1 MSVMADKIRG
11 IAIELS
17 GDTSKLVSSLKSVDS
32 TIKTTQK
39 ELNDVNRLLKLDP
52 KNTELLR
59 QKQQLLAKQV
69 GETSKKLEE
78 LTKIQKEMDA
88 QGVDKNSAQYQAL
101 QRDIISTENNLK
113 QLEQETKNFGSVG
126 VQQVAAVGKS
136 MQELGGKVEAAGQKL
151 KGISTAAA
159 GFEAALV
166 GTGLKAITTADDLN
180 TMAAQ
185 TGLTTAEIQKFQYA
199 SDRIDVPL
207 ETMIGALAKMKKNMT
222 GQPEL
227 WKALGISV
235 TEWAGGPMRD
245 AKDVFYQA
253 IDALSKI
260 QNETLRDQVA
270 MQLFG
275 KSADQLAGIID
286 DGGASLRAYGQ
297 EAEQMGLILSDE
309 VLGNLNTTNDQID
322 KAKAQLRAGLLQL
335 GATVA
340 QVLAPIIEKLAGFVQ
355 KVVEWMQKL
364 TPQQM
369 QMIMIIT
376 GIVAVLAPLLIIIS
390 KVITSIGA
398 ILTFI
403 PTIIS
408 GISAIGTAVT
418 GLITFLAA
426 NPIVLVIAAVVAAV
440 IALTVLIVRNID
452 TIKAALQQLGDWV
465 SGIFRSIGEG
475 IANFF
480 RGIVN
485 TIRNMINAV
494 LGWLRSLFSAGAS
507 IASAFGGGGIGGSH
521 IRGMA
526 TGGTLSSGTAL
537 VGERGPELLTMV
549 GNKAQI
555 TPLTNGQTQS
565 ALTSIGGGN
574 TVVKVEFTGSLSQL
588 ARVLQ
593 PEIQVETARRGVSMV
608 KA

>member
-1 MSVMADKIRG
+1 MADKIRG

-101 QRDIISTENNLK
+101 QRDIISTENSLK

-136 MQELGGKVEAAGQKL
+136 MQELGGKIEGAGQKL

-159 GFEAALV
+159 GLEAALV

-185 TGLTTAEIQKFQYA
+185 TGLSTAEIQKFQYA
-199 SDRIDVPL
+199 SDRIDVSL
-207 ETMIGALAKMKKNMT
+207 ETMTGALAKMKKNMT

-227 WKALGISV
+227 WKALGVSV
-235 TEWAGGPMRD
+235 TEWQNGPMRD
-245 AKDVFYQA
+245 AKDVFYDA
-253 IDALSKI
+253 IEALSKI

-270 MQLFG
+270 MELFG

-286 DGGASLRAYGQ
+286 DGGAALRAYGA

-340 QVLAPIIEKLAGFVQ
+340 QVLAPVIEKIAAFVQ
-355 KVVEWMQKL
+355 KIVVFMQSL
-364 TPQQM
+364 TPGQAKV
-369 QMIMIIT
+369 IMIIV
-376 GIVAVLAPLLIIIS
+376 GIVAALAPLLIIIGQI
-390 KVITSIGA
+390 ITSISKV
-398 ILTFI
+398 LTFVPMI
-403 PTIIS
+403 
-408 GISAIGTAVT
+408 ISAIGTIGTAIT

-426 NPIVLVIAAVVAAV
+426 NPIVIAIAAAVAAV
-440 IALTVLIVRNID
+440 TLLVVRNID
-452 TIKAALQQLGDWV
+452 VIKAALQQLGDWV
-465 SGIFRSIGEG
+465 SNIFHAIGQGIV
-475 IANFF
+475 NFF
-480 RGIVN
+480 RGIVE
-485 TIRNMINAV
+485 TIRNMVQAV
-494 LGWLRSLFSAGAS
+494 FNWLKSLFSFGANV
-507 IASAFGGGGIGGSH
+507 ASSFGGGGMGGSH